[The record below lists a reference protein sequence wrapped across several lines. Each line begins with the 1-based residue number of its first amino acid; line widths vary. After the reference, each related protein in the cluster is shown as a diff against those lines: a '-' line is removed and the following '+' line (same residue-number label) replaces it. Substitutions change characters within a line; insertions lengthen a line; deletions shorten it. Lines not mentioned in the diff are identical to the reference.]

1 MVSES
6 NGRGKH
12 MADVAPDEQGLFTIP
27 EDLGDTADLSE
38 AVVVPDVPKYL
49 LPDRVYDVLKWLVVI
64 VLPALSTLIAN
75 VGGKLGI
82 PDPNGVAVV
91 IIEISFFLGACI
103 GASHVSAMGR

>member
-1 MVSES
+1 
-6 NGRGKH
+6 
-12 MADVAPDEQGLFTIP
+12 MAEVTPDEQGLFTVP
-27 EDLGDTADLSE
+27 DELDATTDLSE

-64 VLPALSTLIAN
+64 VLPALSSLIAN
-75 VGGKLGI
+75 VGVKLGI

-103 GASHVSAMGR
+103 GASQISAMGR